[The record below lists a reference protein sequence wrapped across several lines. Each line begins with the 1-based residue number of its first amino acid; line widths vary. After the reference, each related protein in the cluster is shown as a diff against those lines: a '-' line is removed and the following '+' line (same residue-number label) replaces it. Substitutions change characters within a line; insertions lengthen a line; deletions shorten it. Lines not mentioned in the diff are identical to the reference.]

1 MRYVFIASILTA
13 SALLSGCSSQYIVAT
28 TDGRLI
34 ETHSKPRLDSKTDMY
49 TFEDSEGRDQS
60 LPKSDIKQI
69 MER

>member
-1 MRYVFIASILTA
+1 MRFVFLASMLTV

-28 TDGRLI
+28 NDGRLI

-60 LPKSDIKQI
+60 VPKGDVKQI